1 MAFCSTWNVNSHYK
15 LIHSQSNFDGVVVEC
30 IHYIYIRY
38 QHLKLVNEI

>member
-30 IHYIYIRY
+30 IHYIYKVPA
-38 QHLKLVNEI
+38 LKAGK